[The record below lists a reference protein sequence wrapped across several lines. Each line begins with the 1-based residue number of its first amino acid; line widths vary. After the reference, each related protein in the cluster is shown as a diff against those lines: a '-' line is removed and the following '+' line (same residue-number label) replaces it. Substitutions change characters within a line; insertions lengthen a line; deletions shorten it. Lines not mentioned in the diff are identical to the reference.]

1 MVWTYVFVGA
11 SGLARLG
18 VLWSRP
24 ILASYGMGAKQA
36 LTVLNGGGAGHGD
49 TDTEANG
56 AERCASSAVHVRSKI
71 SDSICSQNLWRGLTI
86 WCSVMSMI
94 IHKLV
99 GWHWGTEN
107 SGKHHNPG
115 VILSRSPPMFSQS
128 APSWIWKW
136 ALIINGMKGPVSER
150 EDATRAACISLA
162 NDTLKVPNAGNTGIS
177 ACHRLSQE
185 SDAGVLIRFTDLSE
199 RNQWLMNAK
208 NLKGKDISIAPDLP
222 PVLRKL
228 KTDIL
233 AQRKELSPPAR
244 KQSSVRY
251 LRQWPF
257 VKLAINDQ
265 QDLYPRISQT
275 VIVKDLLG
283 ISPNLEL
290 PQGI

>member
-1 MVWTYVFVGA
+1 MSTRQQQA
-11 SGLARLG
+11 ALAAKAAKADSHSSKTDKPG
-18 VLWSRP
+18 PVDP
-24 ILASYGMGAKQA
+24 EILAAIKIAIQPVVDAQTTIQASQNAMTQKLDQAMGELASIREKVDALETSVQA
-36 LTVLNGGGAGHGD
+36 
-49 TDTEANG
+49 
-56 AERCASSAVHVRSKI
+56 
-71 SDSICSQNLWRGLTI
+71 SDSRVET
-86 WCSVMSMI
+86 
-94 IHKLV
+94 
-99 GWHWGTEN
+99 
-107 SGKHHNPG
+107 
-115 VILSRSPPMFSQS
+115 VITDAL
-128 APSWIWKW
+128 PSITTHISSITTALAMRQLELEVHRRKW
-136 ALIINGMKGPVSER
+136 ALIINGMKGPASER
-150 EDATRAACISLA
+150 EDDTRAACISLA
-162 NDTLKVPNAGNTGIS
+162 NDTLKVPNAGNTRIS

-185 SDAGVLIRFTDLSE
+185 SDAGILIGFTDLSE

-257 VKLAINDQ
+257 VKLAIKDQ